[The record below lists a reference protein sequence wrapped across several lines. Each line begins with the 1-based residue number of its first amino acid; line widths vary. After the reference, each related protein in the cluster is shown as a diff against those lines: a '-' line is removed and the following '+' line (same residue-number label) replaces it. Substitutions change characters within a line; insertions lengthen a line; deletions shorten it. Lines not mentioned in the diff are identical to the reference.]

1 MVLKNNKIVKSYHF
15 RHTGEGRY
23 PEIWMIKQPAVY
35 ILASERNGTLYIG
48 MTSDLVKRVWEHKN
62 NLVEGFTKRYN
73 VHHLVWY
80 ELHESMTSSIEREKK
95 MKEWKRDWKIKLIEE
110 NNPIGM
116 ICMTQLLNWIP
127 ACAGMTKILVLYNY
141 SEV

>member
-1 MVLKNNKIVKSYHF
+1 
-15 RHTGEGRY
+15 
-23 PEIWMIKQPAVY
+23 MIKQPAVY

-80 ELHESMTSSIEREKK
+80 ELHESMNSSIEREKK
-95 MKEWKRDWKIKLIEE
+95 MKEWKRAWKIKLIEE
-110 NNPIGM
+110 NNPYW
-116 ICMTQLLNWIP
+116 ND
-127 ACAGMTKILVLYNY
+127 LYD
-141 SEV
+141 SIA